1 MNESAM
7 ISSAF

>member
-7 ISSAF
+7 I